1 MHFLSFLIVFFSSS
15 LFYYFVLFFYLSCFF
30 VFSMFSFMSFLFL
43 FSFLVTGSCPFS
55 SISVSFCLLDWVLL
69 LSFSSF
75 FSCFFISFVL
85 SFVSSL
91 LASHCWEA
99 IVFSVSLMYF
109 EYFFKFSISSFVEE
123 VILSSLVFVFSLSF
137 CCLLFTALF
146 ALLYNLHLLYS
157 AHLCLYFFTT
167 QLSILDTYLY
177 LLKLSLLLLLSSNKL
192 ELHFF
197 PSIYFFEFL
206 YYLLFHTLLSNIS
219 ALLLIYLAILHWW
232 QIGCC
237 SFLHDFIRYSFDPHA

>member
-1 MHFLSFLIVFFSSS
+1 MFPWCILNLSLSS
-15 LFYYFVLFFYLSCFF
+15 LFLLLLKRWYYLHVYLYS
-30 VFSMFSFMSFLFL
+30 LFL
-43 FSFLVTGSCPFS
+43 FVAFF
-55 SISVSFCLLDWVLL
+55 L
-69 LSFSSF
+69 LS
-75 FSCFFISFVL
+75 
-85 SFVSSL
+85 
-91 LASHCWEA
+91 
-99 IVFSVSLMYF
+99 Y
-109 EYFFKFSISSFVEE
+109 
-123 VILSSLVFVFSLSF
+123 
-137 CCLLFTALF
+137 F
-146 ALLYNLHLLYS
+146 ALLHILHLLYS
-157 AHLCLYFFTT
+157 VHLCLYFFTT

-192 ELHFF
+192 ELHSF